1 MTANHVLETY
11 ERHKAEQANIF
22 CQLGNVPF
30 GPAFNVID
38 RSKCWDLATFR
49 IPDFR
54 LNQWVSTPGI
64 YETRVWP
71 PPTVKTDDHFM
82 FHLDSSNWH
91 WPTGEVLP
99 PRPNLG
105 GLSGGP
111 CFLIIPVEERIELAG
126 FIEEGQ
132 TELELVR
139 VQQANLL
146 NATGRIKPG
155 L

>member
-1 MTANHVLETY
+1 MD
-11 ERHKAEQANIF
+11 KAERETVSKSRRSQSE
-22 CQLGNVPF
+22 GERPTKM
-30 GPAFNVID
+30 FN
-38 RSKCWDLATFR
+38 
-49 IPDFR
+49 DF
-54 LNQWVSTPGI
+54 VYFIG
-64 YETRVWP
+64 RVDSSS
-71 PPTVKTDDHFM
+71 DDHFM